1 MLTGTRGIPFG
12 QLPIQAEENIP
23 EITNQTSR
31 QYESESTGATITNET
46 VGQEIQETG
55 WQRPKLSPKTI
66 IKNQLATQ
74 RRQMYEE
81 WDEMRHQLLQMDM
94 EHEKFVEADEQLKNN
109 FRMKDLQLT
118 HETQALNKSIDV
130 VGKLIEEGSLPESMG
145 QRALWRV
152 AGLDNQQID
161 EMLPETKPTNWM
173 KEHQAVRSEMGRLQS
188 FIKDF
193 TIKDGKV
200 YTIDSKGE
208 PVSPV
213 EENTTQQF
221 VMANNLLD
229 YYEDY
234 ETNTIYPNLTPMQQN
249 ALLGTHILERQA
261 SDHRKRNTAIG
272 AMAGGLFGPLASA
285 YGAYKGFTSNEP
297 AKEVKEAILGPKQ
310 QKSGVMVRTNPS
322 TNERI
327 LSYDGGKTWQ
337 KV

>member
-1 MLTGTRGIPFG
+1 MLTGPSERLPIGLEQEVASSDVSPDYNQNPINSQQGGLSGPVGIRPKPGPQMIAQQQFKQARRLLYEQFDELRSQLIREGLPIEEHLQAEG
-12 QLPIQAEENIP
+12 QL
-23 EITNQTSR
+23 R
-31 QYESESTGATITNET
+31 
-46 VGQEIQETG
+46 
-55 WQRPKLSPKTI
+55 
-66 IKNQLATQ
+66 
-74 RRQMYEE
+74 
-81 WDEMRHQLLQMDM
+81 D
-94 EHEKFVEADEQLKNN
+94 
-109 FRMKDLQLT
+109 QLT
-118 HETQALNKSIDV
+118 KQDFELRQQ
-130 VGKLIEEGSLPESMG
+130 IESVTGSMKVIENLVKEGSLPEAAG
-145 QRALWRV
+145 QRALWRT
-152 AGLDNQQID
+152 AGLDNEAID
-161 EMLPETKPTNWM
+161 AMLPETKPTNWM

-188 FIKDF
+188 FIKDL

-200 YTIDSKGE
+200 YTIDSKGK

-213 EENTTQQF
+213 EEGTTQQF

-285 YGAYKGFTSNEP
+285 YGAYKGFTSDEP